1 MNPIAKTSSVLLF
14 VVLLIAAVP
23 GYGASEATKTRTFP
37 VRSVNAV
44 VLKAGVGGVRVEPSS
59 TESIEAQVTLRAK
72 RNTSI
77 FGSVPDVEKLD
88 ISATTRGEQLE
99 LDIDAKNIEE
109 QWVLK
114 IPKKVLSSLEVKL
127 GVGNVAVVSDAK
139 RLEVD
144 LGVGDVELD
153 APTSAVAINV
163 GTGDARVKT
172 ELSSAGPI
180 EGTSG
185 VGSVSLTG
193 LEGTVKSR
201 AVGGKVTGKGRG
213 QQPIEVT
220 VGVGDLTIELTQYRR
235 L

>member
-1 MNPIAKTSSVLLF
+1 M
-14 VVLLIAAVP
+14 
-23 GYGASEATKTRTFP
+23 
-37 VRSVNAV
+37 
-44 VLKAGVGGVRVEPSS
+44 
-59 TESIEAQVTLRAK
+59 
-72 RNTSI
+72 
-77 FGSVPDVEKLD
+77 
-88 ISATTRGEQLE
+88 
-99 LDIDAKNIEE
+99 
-109 QWVLK
+109 
-114 IPKKVLSSLEVKL
+114 SSLEVKL

-220 VGVGDLTIELTQYRR
+220 VGVGDLTIELTQ
-235 L
+235 